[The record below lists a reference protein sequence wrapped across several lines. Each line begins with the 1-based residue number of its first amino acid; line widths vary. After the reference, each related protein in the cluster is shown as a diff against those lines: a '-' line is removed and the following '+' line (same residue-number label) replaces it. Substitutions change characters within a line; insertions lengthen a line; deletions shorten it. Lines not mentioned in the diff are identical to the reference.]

1 MPPEPEPP
9 PIIVVLPDG
18 QEVTGRLQE
27 RQQVPGAWLYKG
39 AVPAW
44 QNTPS
49 GQVEPAWYVVWVQA
63 PEHVKPVPGVSYDDV
78 PTTRLP
84 PTTEQQIL
92 GERRPSGW
100 VLQNLNGGRDPG
112 RGIIHAVDCEEA
124 PDGAPKLIL
133 DKALD
138 AAEHPGTR
146 LCSLCSA
153 AAELD
158 PVLRCFEHGFGGGK
172 PQQGNAVIAT
182 LAR

>member
-1 MPPEPEPP
+1 VADTPHEPP
-9 PIIVVLPDG
+9 PITVVLPDG

-27 RQQVPGAWLYKG
+27 RQQVPDAWLYKV

-44 QNTPS
+44 QNTPE
-49 GQVEPAWYVVWVQA
+49 GGVEPAWYVLWVKA
-63 PEHVKPVPGVSYDDV
+63 PDHVKPVPGISYDDV

-84 PTTEQQIL
+84 PPPVVREIL
-92 GERRPSGW
+92 GARRPPGW
-100 VLQNLNGGRDPG
+100 VLQKLERG
-112 RGIIHAVDCEEA
+112 RGIIHAVDCDEA
-124 PDGAPKLIL
+124 PAGAPVLTL

-158 PVLRCFEHGFGGGK
+158 PVLKGFEHGFGSPENGSGE
-172 PQQGNAVIAT
+172 PS
-182 LAR
+182 